1 MRLHESAL
9 WLRCASVLAA
19 VALSSA
25 SLSGAQQATG
35 GVRSVTAA
43 DYEHAEKFLPFNISP
58 HVFHKVHATWLAGD
72 RFWYRDAANE
82 LRFRYMYSSGPTT
95 DPLSSVGANVPGFP
109 VGVYD
114 RAQNFVAQE
123 THTFSSSMIGVA
135 RFSYLRNQFL
145 LDEHINHELPS
156 ALVRRSFKWPDT
168 LP

>member
-72 RFWYRDAANE
+72 RFWYRDAGPDEIEFVLFDAARGTRQPAFDHARVAAALSAASSQKVRGE
-82 LRFRYMYSSGPTT
+82 APAIHDLRIFRGRKSQWCMLKQ
-95 DPLSSVGANVPGFP
+95 D
-109 VGVYD
+109 
-114 RAQNFVAQE
+114 
-123 THTFSSSMIGVA
+123 
-135 RFSYLRNQFL
+135 
-145 LDEHINHELPS
+145 
-156 ALVRRSFKWPDT
+156 
-168 LP
+168 